1 MIDNNMVVAALRNVK
16 DPKTGRDIIS
26 ARMVEDFKINGNDI
40 TFSIVLNTNDQDVKS
55 SLNFACMEQIAAIYP
70 QAQVDIH
77 LKINSVSHPDD
88 DQVLPQVKNIIAV
101 GSGKGGVG
109 KSTVSVNL
117 AVALANEGYKVG
129 LIDADL
135 YGPSIPT
142 MMGLVGQR
150 PKVELLYGKHKLIPL
165 RAYGVDVISIGF
177 IIEPEQAVVLRGPRL
192 AGLIKQFIQDC
203 MWPELDFL
211 VIDLPPGTGD
221 IQLTLVQT
229 VPVTGAIMVTTPQ
242 EVAVID
248 AVKAMNMFLLPNVN
262 VPILGVVENM
272 SWFTP
277 EELPDNKYY
286 IFGSG
291 GGKQLAEYA
300 ETDLLAQIPIVQSVR
315 EAGDDGTPVA
325 GNPDHILQHI
335 FKKLA
340 QNTVVST
347 NKRNELIAPTKIVE
361 ILHK

>member
-26 ARMVEDFKINGNDI
+26 ARMVEDLKISGNEI
-40 TFSIVLNTNDQDVKS
+40 SFSIVLNSNDQDVKS
-55 SLNFACMEQIAAIYP
+55 SLNFACMKQISAVYP
-70 QAQVDIH
+70 EAGVDIH
-77 LKINSVSHPDD
+77 LKINSTTLPEDD
-88 DQVLPQVKNIIAV
+88 GVLPQVKNIIAV

-165 RAYGVDVISIGF
+165 RTHGVDVMSIGF

-203 MWPELDFL
+203 MWPDLDFL

-291 GGKQLAEYA
+291 GGQKLAAYA
-300 ETDLLAQIPIVQSVR
+300 ESTLLGQIPLIQSVR
-315 EAGDDGTPVA
+315 EAGDNGNPVA
-325 GNPDHILQHI
+325 INSEHIA
-335 FKKLA
+335 FKEFKTLA
-340 QNTVVST
+340 QNVVSKV
-347 NKRNELIAPTKIVE
+347 NKRNELFAPTKIVE
-361 ILHK
+361 IKV